1 MSGHPKRSVF
11 DSPWS
16 QKTDAMKKY
25 LFAVLFCLS
34 LCSAYCQISEVER
47 CDDLDLLTVAE
58 KKLLPVLDA
67 VLAEERTRDYY
78 RSDTKFS
85 ISFQADSTIRIEA
98 FDLLFLS
105 LRNRFGGL
113 LRRDRVR
120 RSFFFVAGAYLDER
134 IFHRSGAKRRFR
146 FYTDSAYEENG
157 KTVLLLFQDDSHSQ
171 WIYRYDGDEFRLL
184 DFVDTAPDE

>member
-1 MSGHPKRSVF
+1 
-11 DSPWS
+11 
-16 QKTDAMKKY
+16 MKKY
-25 LFAVLFCLS
+25 LFAALFCLS
-34 LCSAYCQISEVER
+34 LCCAYCQISEVER
-47 CDDLDLLTVAE
+47 YDDLDLLTVAE

-85 ISFQADSTIRIEA
+85 IFFQADSTIQIEA
-98 FDLLFLS
+98 FDLLFSLS
-105 LRNRFGGL
+105 ETASEDYCGVIEYGGHP
-113 LRRDRVR
+113 
-120 RSFFFVAGAYLDER
+120 FFVDGAYLDER

-157 KTVLLLFQDDSHSQ
+157 KTVLLLFPDDSHSQ

>member
-1 MSGHPKRSVF
+1 MLTEDGDFVSGHPKRSVF

-98 FDLLFLS
+98 FDLLFSLS
-105 LRNRFGGL
+105 
-113 LRRDRVR
+113 
-120 RSFFFVAGAYLDER
+120 E
-134 IFHRSGAKRRFR
+134 
-146 FYTDSAYEENG
+146 
-157 KTVLLLFQDDSHSQ
+157 
-171 WIYRYDGDEFRLL
+171 
-184 DFVDTAPDE
+184 TASEDYYGVIE

>member
-1 MSGHPKRSVF
+1 
-11 DSPWS
+11 
-16 QKTDAMKKY
+16 MKKY
-25 LFAVLFCLS
+25 LFAALFCLS

-47 CDDLDLLTVAE
+47 YDDLDLLTVAE

-85 ISFQADSTIRIEA
+85 IFFQADSTIQIEA
-98 FDLLFLS
+98 FDLLFSLS
-105 LRNRFGGL
+105 ETASEDYCGVIEYGGH
-113 LRRDRVR
+113 
-120 RSFFFVAGAYLDER
+120 SFFVAGAYLDER

-157 KTVLLLFQDDSHSQ
+157 KTVLLLFPDDSHSE
-171 WIYRYDGDEFRLL
+171 WTYRYDGNEFHLL
-184 DFVDTAPDE
+184 EFVDTSQPRK

>member
-1 MSGHPKRSVF
+1 
-11 DSPWS
+11 
-16 QKTDAMKKY
+16 MKKY

-98 FDLLFLS
+98 FDLLFSLS
-105 LRNRFGGL
+105 ETASEDYYGVIEYGGHPFLWLEPILTSGFSPVRGETAVPVLYGFGI
-113 LRRDRVR
+113 RR
-120 RSFFFVAGAYLDER
+120 ER
-134 IFHRSGAKRRFR
+134 EDGTSALSG
-146 FYTDSAYEENG
+146 
-157 KTVLLLFQDDSHSQ
+157 
-171 WIYRYDGDEFRLL
+171 
-184 DFVDTAPDE
+184 

>member
-78 RSDTKFS
+78 RSDTNFS
-85 ISFQADSTIRIEA
+85 IFFQADSTIQIE
-98 FDLLFLS
+98 
-105 LRNRFGGL
+105 GL
-113 LRRDRVR
+113 
-120 RSFFFVAGAYLDER
+120 
-134 IFHRSGAKRRFR
+134 
-146 FYTDSAYEENG
+146 
-157 KTVLLLFQDDSHSQ
+157 
-171 WIYRYDGDEFRLL
+171 
-184 DFVDTAPDE
+184 